1 MMGTE
6 AALSVGRPL
15 AYREQPADGRRSAH
29 IIIRRRQ
36 TMVVGLLI
44 IAVLCSGLAGTLHL
58 VALWV
63 AAAVFIALCLGY
75 VTITARL
82 HHLAAERQIA
92 QAFRRPVASDN
103 WDRLYRELGD
113 LTPAGVVELEE
124 PAAGYDHREVSN
136 LELSGYVVAYAVGWL
151 LTPVVAVIHVFGRV
165 QGGLDS
171 HGVLGRVVALQ
182 QYGRSRSLRLLTIG
196 VTVTAGATTVGS
208 LTAAVGASPDPSPA
222 QWAALR
228 ACESSGNYAINTG
241 NGFYG
246 AYQFSLQTWEGLG
259 YSGLPSNASPAIQD
273 QAAQR
278 LFAKDGAA
286 PWPVCGVDLS
296 SSGGTSAPAPATTST
311 ATLSDEPESASSAA
325 AEAPTGSVSA
335 TGSTRSYTVQFGDTL
350 SGLAA
355 RFGTTVS
362 ALASANGIANPNHID
377 AGQVLVIPS

>member
-1 MMGTE
+1 MGTE
-6 AALSVGRPL
+6 AALSVDRTL
-15 AYREQPADGRRSAH
+15 AYRERPADGRRAAH
-29 IIIRRRQ
+29 LIVRRRQ
-36 TMVVGLLI
+36 TTVVGLLMV
-44 IAVLCSGLAGTLHL
+44 ALLCSGLAGTLHL

-63 AAAVFIALCLGY
+63 AAAVFIALCVGY

-92 QAFRRPVASDN
+92 QAFRRPVAVDN
-103 WDRLYRELGD
+103 WDRLYRELGG
-113 LTPAGVVELEE
+113 LTPAGVVELAE
-124 PAAGYDHREVSN
+124 PVPRYSHREVSN
-136 LELSGYVVAYAVGWL
+136 FELFGYVVAYAVGWL
-151 LTPVVAVIHVFGRV
+151 LTPVVAVIHGFGRV
-165 QGGLDS
+165 QGDLES

-182 QYGRSRSLRLLTIG
+182 QYGRSHSLRLLAIG
-196 VTVTAGATTVGS
+196 VTATAGATTVGS
-208 LTAAVGASPDPSPA
+208 LTAVVGASPDPSPA

-259 YSGLPSNASPAIQD
+259 YTGLPSNASPAIQD

-278 LFAKDGAA
+278 LFAENGAA

-311 ATLSDEPESASSAA
+311 ASSSDEPESASSDTAEAA
-325 AEAPTGSVSA
+325 AGSVSA

-355 RFGTTVS
+355 RFGTSVS
-362 ALASANGIANPNHID
+362 ALASANGITNPNLID